1 MKKFY
6 GVLEMIYVLF
16 YFAIGLLAFPVLY
29 LMTFFMRG
37 KTHYEESGY
46 DY

>member
-1 MKKFY
+1 MKKFFDL
-6 GVLEMIYVLF
+6 LETIYVLF
-16 YFAIGLLAFPVLY
+16 YFAIGLIAFPVLY
-29 LMTFFMRG
+29 LITFFMRV